1 MVRPPK
7 SVNAAALSRVVMD
20 APRNAGTSSTTAD
33 TVSVTNMSSRE
44 IGMRP
49 SPIRDTAVAGES
61 YPTIDALPGA
71 ILTELHG
78 IREVLERRSRPRDAD
93 DLRVGRLLAL
103 HVGSKRL
110 AACDVTAL
118 ACDGI
123 LTMSCPICHTTNKNS
138 VDEFDTSIMRLG

>member
-118 ACDGI
+118 AREAPYLRDALALADADDARSLGK
-123 LTMSCPICHTTNKNS
+123 LLR
-138 VDEFDTSIMRLG
+138 TSRRA